1 MGNDNKLNL
10 FYNSLTA
17 NKNITGLPKDF
28 ETFESTLR
36 DPAKSQLFYNSLRAN
51 KNIKGLPE
59 SYDQFVTGLS
69 LTAQPEQPE
78 EERTGFWEGLGK
90 KTAAGVAGLGEM
102 VYKTPQFIESV
113 INAPYKMIAESTIN
127 RELKKGKIDQPTA
140 DYMLKNTEKMV
151 PRFNLGNF
159 TPIISPKTVGEM
171 IADGK
176 VSTFFEEKGKEL
188 NESVNRYD
196 QTAWQ
201 YIKDNEYGKA
211 LGVVTYGIAESF
223 APTMAAAFVP
233 GGWAALGIG
242 TGAEKYDEVK
252 DRDDMAE
259 AMKQADAITTGIF
272 EALFEK
278 FGTAEMSKL
287 LKEAYKKAGKKGLEE
302 IISNKGTLGLIA
314 KGYKKF
320 GVWLAPIH
328 EGLSETLTTIGQNA
342 ASKYSGESPD
352 ISIWDNAV
360 DSFLIGSGMGS
371 AFAATEKLA
380 ERVKRKEIGQTEQ
393 PAAPPTPEQLINA
406 YGEKLKFGQTP
417 LADDPQPTVI
427 FADTKLGQKVILTRH
442 NNENG
447 DDLFVGYDAEALKAS
462 NYNLDETKPIF
473 IKATDILERK
483 DVPYQ
488 EWFNNELNEYNATL
502 KQGADIEAQQQS
514 PFQPG
519 QQIEW
524 NGKKWIVG
532 NITTEGL
539 EVDEIDEEG
548 MPGVSD
554 LITPDKFKEI
564 PGYQPQQTDQQQ
576 PGQPEAAGTQQPVQP
591 AQQARKLK
599 IDDKNDIT
607 IIPGEDENTFSVDK
621 TFNTGKEAETT
632 ANKLNNLY
640 PKVDF
645 KVNTQDSGDPFT
657 PDTYT
662 ITAKIKPFW
671 AKKASP
677 APGETATGQPAEQIS
692 GESQGKA
699 KPEPHQMTRSEY
711 VDAATAHLS
720 QRVRPE
726 YRATLENKAKEEHE
740 KAVTKAIEEGA
751 EIPENVMADYPQL
764 FQQPAATEEAKQEE
778 VPAVEPQAEQE
789 QPQPADVKTEV
800 DLTKAN
806 TEINTKPTEG
816 QKEAGNYKKGHVNIQ
831 GLDIT
836 IENPQGSVRSG
847 TNKQGNEWSVL
858 MNNSYGYFRR
868 TEGKDG
874 DQVDVFIGD
883 KLNSDKVWIVDQVD
897 PETGSFDE
905 HKVMLGFET
914 KEDAVN
920 NYQANYDP
928 SWKGLGKVTEFSI
941 DEFKKWLGDGKRTKV
956 PASESVPQPKVAPK
970 PKFKPQS
977 RTAKALAHEPADF
990 TEAVLQFFVNGGKVS
1005 REDFIRF
1012 SGLDG
1017 KDIKQYNFLLSKDGV
1032 AFDVFNEAID
1042 NSFGMENDA
1051 MAMEN
1056 AIVDIITTYGS
1067 KSKMLAEL
1075 ESRISDHNGQQP
1087 APDQVDNDYLPEVPA
1102 REIDPDAVDNL
1113 IDKVMSSNEI
1123 MAIFDNASDLLNE
1136 DGSINWT
1143 AINDG
1148 IDNNPGYFTQFP
1160 FGLNEDEINT
1170 LKQLCNNEEQQRILQ
1185 DRLGKPDS
1193 NQSEGERDITGTSTQ
1208 GDREGDGRDT
1218 QTGEQPTEK
1227 DGGRSDQAEIGKPE
1241 ELTPEAPEPAKPSYG
1256 STNTVFTS
1264 DAAAKAREIL
1274 RKKLGNLNVGIDPE
1288 TMQAGIT
1295 LAGYHIEAGARQF
1308 SAFAKAMVQ
1317 DMGEAIKPY
1326 LKSFYNAVR
1335 DWPGFNN
1342 DGMDDY
1348 GTVSGIDMDKVLVPE
1363 EVKPEPLDLSEIL
1376 SKYGWTSK
1384 NTDSKIQLF
1393 NRNGKHVADVLVNR
1407 SKYTI
1412 TDTDGKKILAGNKD
1426 VATAIDKVAKE
1437 YFYAKEEVKS
1447 ESEPKP
1453 KKQPEF
1459 AAELF
1464 TFPEDKKKPNVNNS
1478 TGENLDKPE
1487 DNSTLTNNN
1496 QQDVPDTAR
1505 NSEQDSQNSKV
1516 ELPTD
1521 KGSVSGNGRES
1532 GSTGIQ
1538 PERADNSK
1546 QQQSE
1551 RSQGDSDSPAITP
1564 GTTGDNEILQSDQQ
1578 QADLFAGSF
1587 NGTGSSIF
1595 GTEGDNGANTD
1606 GNEETDTDPEPV
1618 SENFAKSLDQKRI
1631 AQQAAESVEV
1641 KPMDIGNIRESLPF
1655 LLPEQQEDVL
1665 RAETRFFSDEHKNDV
1680 KRGLGKGYMFTN
1692 GTGTGKT
1699 YTGLGIA
1706 KRFTKLG
1713 KGRILIV
1720 TPSQQ
1725 KVSDWSKDALNLGLN
1740 ATPLESTSEAG
1751 EGTVVTTYA
1760 NFRDNEEILRAE
1772 WDLIIYD
1779 ESHRLME
1786 EKSGAHSA
1794 TTMTHYAASNRD
1806 FNTTLSKLQQIHPLW
1821 KKEVELNRNIRS
1833 EAKLRNNLDMM
1844 QEHYM
1849 DSLAKEKE
1857 MEAELSK
1864 IKDEQNKI
1872 LPQLEAKAK
1881 ELTAKT
1887 KVVFLSATPFKGHFN
1902 LRYANKYLFDW
1913 GNEETH
1919 IGYSRVDAESRFF
1932 LDNFGS
1938 AYTWKYHRLQTNPKG
1953 SAEAIAMQETLF
1965 SEKLTKDGVF
1975 SGRAIDSPM
1984 DYGREFPKVAG
1995 GFNSELFNKAFSDI
2009 FNYTT
2014 KEFEHLRG
2022 YVREVFYDY
2031 QFSTQ
2036 LFEVMKA
2043 SMNMDRIQQHLD
2055 LGRKVVIFHRRHQ
2068 ANVSAPFALSLQAAE
2083 ITANTILND
2092 ENSSDE
2098 KKDNA
2103 KQTLAEIQNFRDK
2116 YSDLLEYEQT
2126 LDYRPAIEQIQ
2137 ERFGDRVG
2145 FFNGT
2150 VPQKKRADY
2159 VKRFNTDDSGL
2170 DIIVVQE
2177 ESGKEGI
2184 SLHDVSGKNQRVLI
2198 NLALPIS
2205 SITALQIEGR
2215 TYRIG
2220 NASNAIFEYPL
2231 LGIDIE
2237 LSHFGKNLNK
2247 KLSTTENLAMGDQAR
2262 DLLRSFA
2269 EGVLFNSNTNSP
2281 TAEQGKGGKD
2291 YDKKI
2296 KGAISIFQK
2305 AKAYYYANIKRNSRS
2320 KSQEGQDYY
2329 PTPEPIGQK
2338 MIEWLKL
2345 KEGQNV
2351 LEPSAGHGAIAMW
2364 VPQSNN
2370 LTAIEPSFELSS
2382 KLDARAGGGTKKILN
2397 GTFESHNIINKYDGI
2412 AMNPPYG
2419 SAGKT
2424 AADHLQKA
2432 IDHLRDGGRIVAII
2446 PDGPSMDKRMDK
2458 ILNGTDEKEKRIN
2471 PDIYLRGE
2479 IKLPSVTFERAGTA
2493 VRTKIVILDKISD
2506 HELAKEAYPKHID
2519 LSDIKSVE
2527 DLFDAI
2533 ENINMPDKIQKEG
2546 NAENTPENV
2555 NTENS
2560 TAVTQYLLQ
2569 KHSKTGAPLHTVKL
2583 VNRVPRETYLKLN
2596 DIATNLGG
2604 YFSTYSK
2611 QGMQP
2616 GFIFTTKEDADKFI
2630 ERTNNDLSSLNEPSE
2645 TYIKEKG
2652 VYTQAAA
2659 EQTLPEGVSYVS
2671 ERASND
2677 DAGQLNIWGQG
2688 DYNATPDPG
2697 NVTYV
2702 ERILTNR
2709 KKLSFIGDPL
2719 TGSAKIKGSDDV
2731 AFLFKNFEN
2740 AATENFFTVFVDKN
2754 GNYKVLYISTGGIT
2768 GTVSDLRLIAAGA
2781 REFNTKKVYL
2791 VHNHPSGALQPSDAD
2806 MNITRKVQQMFE
2818 DSGIESVEHVIIDL
2832 DSGNYV
2838 LLNPNHNVESLDK
2851 DQYSAKNK
2859 VSPVDVYQFDRQKLY
2874 VPSSEKTRIRSSMD
2888 VAEYLSKMK
2897 RGTTPKMSALIL
2909 DRGNNITKYLLYDES
2924 ITKETLANELQYE
2937 VGKHG
2942 TSVILASNKGLQ
2954 KGLVNFV
2961 SKKLNT
2967 SDSQLLD
2974 VIIVEQNDDIIKS
2987 YNSWADEGIL
2997 NEPKD
3002 EYRKNNS
3009 STLFKLSDKLY
3020 FHPVQK
3026 ALDVIKQD
3034 KATPQQ
3040 WKAMLLKNGAKQA
3053 ELDWMGWD
3061 DIAGKPSLTRADIQ
3075 NWIDQNNIEI
3085 KEVVKGGLTEDQIQN
3100 KKKQIEQ
3107 QFTDSGFEIETFF
3120 DELSITKEGEPLSDE
3135 ELENLP
3141 SELDAAAKEYASL
3154 NGLQGVENRGT
3165 AYEQYTLPGGE
3176 DYRELLLTMPGDGPI
3191 SIDNEIKEIVQNR
3204 DGEWEIKMQDG
3215 RKFKYPD
3222 AATSQEA
3229 RNNFEQDLRTDRINV
3244 GTRTDY
3250 SKTYQ
3255 SPHWNEPNI
3264 LAHVRFNSRTD
3275 ADGKNILFIEEIQSD
3290 WAQKGKKEGFKGNVL
3305 KTDLSYIEY
3314 RTKLWEK
3321 YNVESVEALQGKA
3334 TADELS
3340 TLSDLWNKEDNISGK
3355 ISDGVPDMP
3364 FKQTDQWAGLVLRR
3378 MIRYAIDNGFD
3389 SIAWTP
3395 GEVQADR
3402 YDISTKVRHIAW
3414 EKNEDGTYNINAP
3427 FPTSPGVY
3435 KEDLTIK
3442 EVEDIVGKEI
3452 AAKIEKGEGVKK
3464 ESDGGYRDWTIIEGD
3479 DLKIGG
3485 KGMIGFYDQILP
3497 SIANKIGK
3505 KFGSQVGTTGITDGN
3520 LYKIR
3525 QKNNGYWEIS
3535 DENNSIIANNLEF
3548 HQLAGYQK
3556 QTYTVH
3562 TLPITPSM
3570 FDAYRNGIP
3579 LFRVDNNVSGDEL
3592 LDQLSG
3598 GTKYKDRFER
3608 EMRGRIELL
3617 SQALNTPINI
3627 VNTKEDLPQ
3636 HIKDEIKKQDYN
3648 KKSGINGIPGL
3659 YDSENDQVY
3668 VVLSDVTDIK
3678 EVTKVVLH
3686 EVVAHKGIRELLGN
3700 EFKKVLDN
3708 VYDSMTPEEISYLE
3722 KVYKT
3727 KDAETI
3733 ADEYIAWIAEEQI
3746 DQDMFDRVIAWIR
3759 QLLRKYFKIDYSIND
3774 IVDMLRR
3781 SREALENKSKPNA
3794 KNYDIAG
3801 AYLEDLT
3808 AWHGSPYNIRRFNSK
3823 KIGTGEGNQLFGY
3836 GLYFTDKKEIA
3847 EFYAKSNANITDYM
3861 AKAKEQL
3868 SDKETAWIEKALART
3883 KWDYPETVKYLNEKM
3898 ESFNQ
3903 DPKIYNRFKR
3913 ILRYIARNPLPENRY
3928 LYSILISK
3936 GKTPSQMDW
3945 INWND
3950 HLKNS
3955 QVVKIADQIKKESI
3969 AGNDIEQ
3976 ALWGLVPA
3984 SKIYDILSRKLGS
3997 PKAASS
4003 FLSRAG
4009 IDGMVYPIGTIQGKQ
4024 QPGNNYVVFNDND
4037 ISIKGKT
4044 RFKIDPEDP
4053 TKPPTGTNGPPV
4065 NLIRSSKDKNKELWQ
4080 NKMLSV
4086 RKWMNQIKGRGGVIT
4101 DISNPYIQEN
4111 LSHGAVKHAIEN
4123 YDEKFLSPLEK
4134 AAADIMKA
4142 TGMNYDQL
4150 NEYMMAKHARER
4162 NEYLEEKTGREVN
4175 SGMESDKADEIAAAY
4190 EAKMT
4195 PEMISEFWKAIN
4207 KATKFSVDRWLSDG
4221 FISPETHDKIKN
4233 QYKYYVPLRNWQQ
4246 TEADN
4251 MYSYQADDIGK
4262 SVNPL
4267 KKAKGRTSLADDPLQ
4282 YIVNMAHSAIVMG
4295 EKNRIKQH
4303 AARLIRNNKDMKDLH
4318 RFKRV
4323 YYIWDGTIDEE
4334 TGKQNYVEV
4343 FDKPEPELWEKGY
4356 VKTHLDLGHTVRRSV
4371 TQAGQHEVDVF
4382 IGGDKYTMILPADVA
4397 AALNKVPSKWDNVA
4411 FVLRD
4416 WKIGQFTRWLSFNF
4430 TSKNPAFILL
4440 NQMRDLQYATLA
4452 HFIKGDT
4459 REAGQ
4464 FIKVLPKA
4472 RKAIIQ
4478 HIKGKGSVKDATYQ
4492 MYLDFL
4498 RMGGE
4503 TGYVHLK
4510 DVDQLEKEIKKQLDR
4525 LTGRNSKADKVLHA
4539 EFLRNMGQW
4548 MEHMAVRSEN
4558 LSRFATYIVAKEQ
4571 GLSDR
4576 QAAFA
4581 AKEITVNFNRKGQ
4594 ISGLLG
4600 SLFAFFNASA
4610 QGGENIYRM
4619 GKEHKNKFFAIGAAG
4634 MAMGFLEALFNG
4646 LWGGD
4651 DEDGI
4656 NRYAGMNDYL
4666 KFNNFVFMVPGTEK
4680 FATVPLPHGFRWF
4693 HSLGVLA
4700 YQTMFMDEKTKGAA
4714 LKDGLSNLFSSVS
4727 PVNPV
4732 EFVKDDGTFTIRPIV
4747 PTIAVPFY
4755 DIAINQT
4762 YTGAPVHKTPFTSA
4776 LDGRIANTALG
4787 KGNVNGLVK
4796 SFTDGLFKLGGGN
4809 PESGSKYYMNDDG
4822 KIVPVSN
4829 IFDKNP
4835 SDIEHVIEY
4844 YLGGRGQF
4852 WNDVMKTTQNI
4863 IESADQHA
4871 NDASFVQAMKEINMN
4886 EFPVMKSLVRQPW
4899 KKSVYTRYYDIVND
4913 IENYKTMVNMNNKS
4927 LDPES
4932 EAPQEYLPEYQYKIE
4947 LLKDVKRDLKSLD
4960 EDMQG
4965 VEDPG
4970 TIQEIKDIEERLI
4983 RNFID
4988 QASKYNQE

>member
-51 KNIKGLPE
+51 KNVKGLPE

-90 KTAAGVAGLGEM
+90 KTAAGVTALGGY
-102 VYKTPQFIESV
+102 VTKTPQFIESIV
-113 INAPYKMIAESTIN
+113 NTPAMMFTESSIK
-127 RELKKGKIDQPTA
+127 RDLKKGVIDQKTA
-140 DYMLKNTEKMV
+140 DNLLKNKELIT
-151 PRFNLGNF
+151 PRYNF
-159 TPIISPKTVGEM
+159 GSLTPMISPETLGEA
-171 IADGK
+171 IADSK
-176 VSTFFEEKGKEL
+176 VSKFFEEKGKEL

-201 YIKDNEYGKA
+201 YIKNNEYGKA

-233 GGWAALGIG
+233 AGWAALGVG
-242 TGAEKYDEVK
+242 AGAEKYDEVK
-252 DRDDMAE
+252 DRDDMSDAL
-259 AMKQADAITTGIF
+259 KQADAITTGIF

-287 LKEAYKKAGKKGLEE
+287 LKETYKKAGKKGIQE
-302 IISNKGTLGLIA
+302 IIAGQGTQNLIA

-320 GVWLAPIH
+320 GVWFAPIH
-328 EGLSETLTTIGQNA
+328 EGLSESLTTIGQNA
-342 ASKYSGESPD
+342 ATKYSGENPD
-352 ISIWDNAV
+352 VRLDDNVV
-360 DSFLIGSGMGS
+360 DSFLIGTGMGS

-380 ERVKRKEIGQTEQ
+380 EKVRGKGTDQTQ
-393 PAAPPTPEQLINA
+393 HTTAPQTPPTPEQLINA

-442 NNENG
+442 SNENG
-447 DDLFVGYDAEALKAS
+447 DDLFVGYDTEALKAS

-473 IKATDILERK
+473 IKASDILERK

-502 KQGADIEAQQQS
+502 KQGADIESQQQS
-514 PFQPG
+514 QFQPG

-576 PGQPEAAGTQQPVQP
+576 PGQPEATGTQQPQQP

-599 IDDKNDIT
+599 IDDKNDVT
-607 IIPGEDENTFSVDK
+607 IIPGEDENSFSVDR
-621 TFNTGKEAETT
+621 TFNTNKEAEAT
-632 ANKLNNLY
+632 ASKLNNLY

-677 APGETATGQPAEQIS
+677 APDETATGQPAEHIS
-692 GESQGKA
+692 GELQGKA
-699 KPEPHQMTRSEY
+699 RPEPHQMTRSEY

-726 YRATLENKAKEEHE
+726 YRATLETKAKQEHE
-740 KAVTKAIEEGA
+740 QAITKAIEEGA

-764 FQQPAATEEAKQEE
+764 FQQPAVPEEVKPEG
-778 VPAVEPQAEQE
+778 VPAVEPQAVTLTYQQKKNAVLDHFGGMYEDVANSTPEKIYMEVPEVDPEDAKKIHAEIKAKFDTEQE
-789 QPQPADVKTEV
+789 KIAKADV

-806 TEINTKPTEG
+806 TEVNTEPTEG
-816 QKEAGNYKKGHVNIQ
+816 QKEAGNYKKGHVTIQ

-847 TNKQGNEWSVL
+847 TDKQGNEWSVL

-868 TEGKDG
+868 AEGKDG

-883 KLNSDKVWIVDQVD
+883 KLNSNKVWIIDQVD

-920 NYQANYDP
+920 NYHANYDP

-990 TEAVLQFFVNGGKVS
+990 TEAVLQFFIRGGKVN

-1032 AFDVFNEAID
+1032 SFDVFNEAID

-1075 ESRISDHNGQQP
+1075 ESRISDHKGEQP

-1113 IDKVMSSNEI
+1113 IDKAMSSNEI

-1256 STNTVFTS
+1256 STNTVFTA

-1308 SAFAKAMVQ
+1308 SAFAKAMVE

-1342 DGMDDY
+1342 EGMDDY
-1348 GTVSGIDMDKVLVPE
+1348 GTVSSTDVDKIMVPE
-1363 EVKPEPLDLSEIL
+1363 EVKPEPWEMTPDEYASSFGQGIDEQAIAK
-1376 SKYGWTSK
+1376 SAHPQHVK
-1384 NTDSKIQLF
+1384 NAI
-1393 NRNGKHVADVLVNR
+1393 AA
-1407 SKYTI
+1407 
-1412 TDTDGKKILAGNKD
+1412 GKKVPL
-1426 VATAIDKVAKE
+1426 KVLEKYRHNYWAQQEIEKQNP
-1437 YFYAKEEVKS
+1437 S
-1447 ESEPKP
+1447 Q
-1453 KKQPEF
+1453 KKKPEF

-1464 TFPEDKKKPNVNNS
+1464 SFPEDEKKPETQVPVP
-1478 TGENLDKPE
+1478 EPAQVHKPE
-1487 DNSTLTNNN
+1487 F
-1496 QQDVPDTAR
+1496 
-1505 NSEQDSQNSKV
+1505 
-1516 ELPTD
+1516 
-1521 KGSVSGNGRES
+1521 
-1532 GSTGIQ
+1532 TG
-1538 PERADNSK
+1538 PR
-1546 QQQSE
+1546 
-1551 RSQGDSDSPAITP
+1551 
-1564 GTTGDNEILQSDQQ
+1564 
-1578 QADLFAGSF
+1578 
-1587 NGTGSSIF
+1587 
-1595 GTEGDNGANTD
+1595 D
-1606 GNEETDTDPEPV
+1606 G
-1618 SENFAKSLDQKRI
+1618 
-1631 AQQAAESVEV
+1631 
-1641 KPMDIGNIRESLPF
+1641 
-1655 LLPEQQEDVL
+1655 
-1665 RAETRFFSDEHKNDV
+1665 
-1680 KRGLGKGYMFTN
+1680 
-1692 GTGTGKT
+1692 
-1699 YTGLGIA
+1699 
-1706 KRFTKLG
+1706 
-1713 KGRILIV
+1713 
-1720 TPSQQ
+1720 
-1725 KVSDWSKDALNLGLN
+1725 W
-1740 ATPLESTSEAG
+1740 
-1751 EGTVVTTYA
+1751 
-1760 NFRDNEEILRAE
+1760 
-1772 WDLIIYD
+1772 
-1779 ESHRLME
+1779 
-1786 EKSGAHSA
+1786 
-1794 TTMTHYAASNRD
+1794 
-1806 FNTTLSKLQQIHPLW
+1806 
-1821 KKEVELNRNIRS
+1821 
-1833 EAKLRNNLDMM
+1833 RNNLFKAREYAVQVFTMEELNKMKNEDT
-1844 QEHYM
+1844 M
-1849 DSLAKEKE
+1849 DWGDRDSIVRAIDEKLNPLLKQYHSLKKKYPDAVLLMRVGDFYETFEKDAE
-1857 MEAELSK
+1857 KISAELGIVLTKRNDIPVSGFPAHSLDTYMPKLVRSGIKTGIVDQLEAPPK
-1864 IKDEQNKI
+1864 IKDTSRDISNLVTGGRGTTIKTPKERLIGIIKDCITRGEKI
-1872 LPQLEAKAK
+1872 GSGPA
-1881 ELTAKT
+1881 LTAKAN
-1887 KVVFLSATPFKGHFN
+1887 SAGMDAGVHYKSVKELYDIAALALNQYILEKG
-1902 LRYANKYLFDW
+1902 
-1913 GNEETH
+1913 
-1919 IGYSRVDAESRFF
+1919 
-1932 LDNFGS
+1932 
-1938 AYTWKYHRLQTNPKG
+1938 
-1953 SAEAIAMQETLF
+1953 
-1965 SEKLTKDGVF
+1965 
-1975 SGRAIDSPM
+1975 
-1984 DYGREFPKVAG
+1984 
-1995 GFNSELFNKAFSDI
+1995 
-2009 FNYTT
+2009 
-2014 KEFEHLRG
+2014 
-2022 YVREVFYDY
+2022 EVFNPSGKNAEQAKQIVDSLNTLQDFLPTETQRSKEQVDLQ
-2031 QFSTQ
+2031 QFSTPPA
-2036 LFEVMKA
+2036 LAFLVNWA
-2043 SMNMDRIQQHLD
+2043 
-2055 LGRKVVIFHRRHQ
+2055 
-2068 ANVSAPFALSLQAAE
+2068 ANVTSND
-2083 ITANTILND
+2083 TA
-2092 ENSSDE
+2092 
-2098 KKDNA
+2098 
-2103 KQTLAEIQNFRDK
+2103 
-2116 YSDLLEYEQT
+2116 
-2126 LDYRPAIEQIQ
+2126 
-2137 ERFGDRVG
+2137 
-2145 FFNGT
+2145 
-2150 VPQKKRADY
+2150 
-2159 VKRFNTDDSGL
+2159 
-2170 DIIVVQE
+2170 
-2177 ESGKEGI
+2177 
-2184 SLHDVSGKNQRVLI
+2184 
-2198 NLALPIS
+2198 
-2205 SITALQIEGR
+2205 
-2215 TYRIG
+2215 
-2220 NASNAIFEYPL
+2220 
-2231 LGIDIE
+2231 
-2237 LSHFGKNLNK
+2237 
-2247 KLSTTENLAMGDQAR
+2247 
-2262 DLLRSFA
+2262 
-2269 EGVLFNSNTNSP
+2269 
-2281 TAEQGKGGKD
+2281 
-2291 YDKKI
+2291 
-2296 KGAISIFQK
+2296 
-2305 AKAYYYANIKRNSRS
+2305 
-2320 KSQEGQDYY
+2320 
-2329 PTPEPIGQK
+2329 
-2338 MIEWLKL
+2338 
-2345 KEGQNV
+2345 
-2351 LEPSAGHGAIAMW
+2351 LEPSAGEGNIAIFAKIAGAKVI
-2364 VPQSNN
+2364 VNEYDENRISLLRQLPFDKV
-2370 LTAIEPSFELSS
+2370 TKE
-2382 KLDARAGGGTKKILN
+2382 DAKHLHAVNALKDDKV
-2397 GTFESHNIINKYDGI
+2397 SVVV
-2412 AMNPPYG
+2412 MNPPFSRDVAMGGKLDLHGAEKHIDAALAKLEDGGRVVAIVGRGMTNSQTHKPWFDKIQGKYTLAANIGVSGDAYSKKGTNFDNRILVIDKTGPATAGKTTMMVEGVESYLQLVDILEQIPQNNRNFSNKSESNENTSGNSQGEINQPESGSESKPTNTPAADVNGIQRGETGQPAAEHVRQGGNGTG
-2419 SAGKT
+2419 SAGTLDLFGQESSNNAAPERPGSGRTGIKDAGKSQDRGPDKT
-2424 AADHLQKA
+2424 DNDNGSAVRSNEGKPGQLSQPTQDISGRKEQGRGLSINRVVKNKIVNKETVGYDQYSPEILVEGAKEHPTKLVESSAMASVNLPETDYIPNLSNNIVTGGTLSNAQLEDIILAGNAHKQLLPSGERRGFFLGAGTGYGKGRTIAGIILDNWNNGSKKAVWISKNDKAHRDSPTYWNDIGGNKDDLFIQKNARNPISKDSGILLTTYGTLRSGFEPKKKTEQDDPGYWSQPHQHRVQQIAQWLGKDFDGVIEFDESHEMANAKEMKAQRGKKKPSMQALAGIELQRLLPKAKIVYSSATGATEVSNLTYAKRLGLWGDGSSFGNVDDFITA
-2432 IDHLRDGGRIVAII
+2432 IDNSGVAGMEIISKDLKAMGLYTAKTLSYDGVEYKTIEHKMMPEQITLYDQVAEAWQIVLTNINEALDMNNSNSNAKKNALGAFWGSHQRFFAQMLTTIEMPTVIQDIQQQLDDDKSIVIQLVNTNAAQQERYLAEAKAESEDGEIDYDELDMSPKQILINLLYKSFPVQMYEEGVDADGNTITIPVVDSEGNPVLNPEAVKMRDDLIA
-2446 PDGPSMDKRMDK
+2446 K
-2458 ILNGTDEKEKRIN
+2458 IDR
-2471 PDIYLRGE
+2471 E
-2479 IKLPSVTFERAGTA
+2479 IKLPESPIDMIINTFGPDNVAEVTGRSTRIVQKIDKNNEFTKQQESRTDKNAAQDTNDFMDGKKRILVFSKAGGTGASFHASLTRANQQQRVHYVLQAGWQADAAIQGFGRSHRSNQRITPIFKLVTTNLKAQMRFLSTIARRLEQLRALTKGQRDTGGQGVLDGSYNLESRYAKQALFNFYRDVEAGKVNGVDMDVLEKQMALKIYTEKDGVRTYNENVVFNTKTFLNRIMSLKVDLMNDVFDGFIERLNEEIDAAMLSGTYDAGIENVKAENIKVINEQEIYTDKKTKGKTYLTTFEVTLKNEKRDWETINNEAGRYGDRFLGFYQEENSGKVYAIIEQRLMDADGKSETKIKRMSVVADSHIDYWNEFKKKYKKLDESTAKEIWGKEFTEYPETRKRTETIVKGLMLPIWNKLPAKISVRRYVDENGTA
-2493 VRTKIVILDKISD
+2493 HLGRFFNAKEIEQISKQFNIENTQKYSPEKISD
-2506 HELAKEAYPKHID
+2506 ILKEGGRIRLSNGFEFIRTSYQGMPMAKILNTNSYKDRDRLDRAGAMFVVKSSMTMQGDFFVPMGNVPTVIPKIEELFNASIIHAENSKGEFVPADTQIEKTPEKQQKDDID
-2519 LSDIKSVE
+2519 LINDIFDGKTVNIPE
-2527 DLFDAI
+2527 DKNVNRPQP
-2533 ENINMPDKIQKEG
+2533 EQTQPQQKTPVNDEIDRL
-2546 NAENTPENV
+2546 NDIFTPEQPQAPKPLKS
-2555 NTENS
+2555 E
-2560 TAVTQYLLQ
+2560 TAEYILQ
-2569 KHSKTGAPLHTVKL
+2569 KHSKTGEKLHTVKL
-2583 VNRVPRETYLKLN
+2583 LKRISVDEFNSFKNKARL
-2596 DIATNLGG
+2596 LGG
-2604 YFSTYSK
+2604 TYSRYNK
-2611 QGMQP
+2611 EGMQP
-2616 GFIFTTKEDADKFI
+2616 GFMFKSEEKAKKFFEQI
-2630 ERTNNDLSSLNEPSE
+2630 SNSDWSKDVNLLNEKAE
-2645 TYIKEKG
+2645 EYIKEKG
-2652 VYTQAAA
+2652 VYTQATA

-2688 DYNATPDPG
+2688 DYNATPDPD

-2731 AFLFKNFEN
+2731 AFLFKNLEN
-2740 AATENFFTVFVDKN
+2740 AATENFFSVYVDKD
-2754 GNYKVLYISTGGIT
+2754 GNYKVLYISTGGVT
-2768 GTVSDLRLIAAGA
+2768 GTVADLRLIAAGA
-2781 REFNTKKVYL
+2781 REFNANKIYL
-2791 VHNHPSGALQPSDAD
+2791 VHNHPSGNMQPSDQD
-2806 MNITRKVQQMFE
+2806 ILTTKKVQNMFE
-2818 DSGIESVEHVIIDL
+2818 ESDIDVEHVIIDL
-2832 DSGNYV
+2832 DSGQYA
-2838 LLNPNHNVESLDK
+2838 LLNPFHNVESLDK
-2851 DQYSAKNK
+2851 DQYSENNK

-2909 DRGNNITKYLLYDES
+2909 DRANNITKYLLYDES

-2974 VIIVEQNDDIIKS
+2974 VIIVKQSDDIMNS
-2987 YNSWADEGIL
+2987 YKSWADEGLL
-2997 NEPKD
+2997 NEPEAEYTPAKD
-3002 EYRKNNS
+3002 ED
-3009 STLFKLSDKLY
+3009 T
-3020 FHPVQK
+3020 
-3026 ALDVIKQD
+3026 
-3034 KATPQQ
+3034 
-3040 WKAMLLKNGAKQA
+3040 
-3053 ELDWMGWD
+3053 
-3061 DIAGKPSLTRADIQ
+3061 
-3075 NWIDQNNIEI
+3075 
-3085 KEVVKGGLTEDQIQN
+3085 EVL
-3100 KKKQIEQ
+3100 EQ
-3107 QFTDSGFEIETFF
+3107 
-3120 DELSITKEGEPLSDE
+3120 L
-3135 ELENLP
+3135 
-3141 SELDAAAKEYASL
+3141 
-3154 NGLQGVENRGT
+3154 
-3165 AYEQYTLPGGE
+3165 EQY
-3176 DYRELLLTMPGDGPI
+3176 LT
-3191 SIDNEIKEIVQNR
+3191 
-3204 DGEWEIKMQDG
+3204 
-3215 RKFKYPD
+3215 
-3222 AATSQEA
+3222 
-3229 RNNFEQDLRTDRINV
+3229 
-3244 GTRTDY
+3244 
-3250 SKTYQ
+3250 
-3255 SPHWNEPNI
+3255 
-3264 LAHVRFNSRTD
+3264 
-3275 ADGKNILFIEEIQSD
+3275 GKN
-3290 WAQKGKKEGFKGNVL
+3290 
-3305 KTDLSYIEY
+3305 
-3314 RTKLWEK
+3314 
-3321 YNVESVEALQGKA
+3321 
-3334 TADELS
+3334 
-3340 TLSDLWNKEDNISGK
+3340 DN
-3355 ISDGVPDMP
+3355 
-3364 FKQTDQWAGLVLRR
+3364 
-3378 MIRYAIDNGFD
+3378 
-3389 SIAWTP
+3389 
-3395 GEVQADR
+3395 
-3402 YDISTKVRHIAW
+3402 
-3414 EKNEDGTYNINAP
+3414 
-3427 FPTSPGVY
+3427 
-3435 KEDLTIK
+3435 
-3442 EVEDIVGKEI
+3442 
-3452 AAKIEKGEGVKK
+3452 
-3464 ESDGGYRDWTIIEGD
+3464 
-3479 DLKIGG
+3479 
-3485 KGMIGFYDQILP
+3485 
-3497 SIANKIGK
+3497 
-3505 KFGSQVGTTGITDGN
+3505 
-3520 LYKIR
+3520 
-3525 QKNNGYWEIS
+3525 
-3535 DENNSIIANNLEF
+3535 
-3548 HQLAGYQK
+3548 
-3556 QTYTVH
+3556 
-3562 TLPITPSM
+3562 
-3570 FDAYRNGIP
+3570 
-3579 LFRVDNNVSGDEL
+3579 
-3592 LDQLSG
+3592 
-3598 GTKYKDRFER
+3598 
-3608 EMRGRIELL
+3608 
-3617 SQALNTPINI
+3617 
-3627 VNTKEDLPQ
+3627 
-3636 HIKDEIKKQDYN
+3636 
-3648 KKSGINGIPGL
+3648 
-3659 YDSENDQVY
+3659 
-3668 VVLSDVTDIK
+3668 
-3678 EVTKVVLH
+3678 
-3686 EVVAHKGIRELLGN
+3686 
-3700 EFKKVLDN
+3700 
-3708 VYDSMTPEEISYLE
+3708 
-3722 KVYKT
+3722 
-3727 KDAETI
+3727 
-3733 ADEYIAWIAEEQI
+3733 
-3746 DQDMFDRVIAWIR
+3746 
-3759 QLLRKYFKIDYSIND
+3759 
-3774 IVDMLRR
+3774 
-3781 SREALENKSKPNA
+3781 
-3794 KNYDIAG
+3794 
-3801 AYLEDLT
+3801 
-3808 AWHGSPYNIRRFNSK
+3808 
-3823 KIGTGEGNQLFGY
+3823 
-3836 GLYFTDKKEIA
+3836 
-3847 EFYAKSNANITDYM
+3847 
-3861 AKAKEQL
+3861 
-3868 SDKETAWIEKALART
+3868 
-3883 KWDYPETVKYLNEKM
+3883 
-3898 ESFNQ
+3898 
-3903 DPKIYNRFKR
+3903 
-3913 ILRYIARNPLPENRY
+3913 
-3928 LYSILISK
+3928 
-3936 GKTPSQMDW
+3936 
-3945 INWND
+3945 
-3950 HLKNS
+3950 
-3955 QVVKIADQIKKESI
+3955 
-3969 AGNDIEQ
+3969 
-3976 ALWGLVPA
+3976 
-3984 SKIYDILSRKLGS
+3984 
-3997 PKAASS
+3997 
-4003 FLSRAG
+4003 
-4009 IDGMVYPIGTIQGKQ
+4009 
-4024 QPGNNYVVFNDND
+4024 
-4037 ISIKGKT
+4037 
-4044 RFKIDPEDP
+4044 
-4053 TKPPTGTNGPPV
+4053 TKPPDDDDPGSGGATPGPSRTPKEGPPV
-4065 NLIRSSKDKNKELWQ
+4065 NMIRSPKGKRTELWQ

-4175 SGMESDKADEIAAAY
+4175 SGMESDKADEIAAEY

-4195 PEMISEFWKAIN
+4195 PDQISEFWKAVN

-4251 MYSYQADDIGK
+4251 MYSYQVDDIGK

-4267 KKAKGRTSLADDPLQ
+4267 KKAKGRTSLADDPMQ

-4295 EKNRIKQH
+4295 EKNKIKQH

-4323 YYIWDGTIDEE
+4323 YYVWDGTIDEE
-4334 TGKQNYVEV
+4334 TGKQNYIEV

-4356 VKTHLDLGHTVRRSV
+4356 VKTHMDLGHTVRRSV

-4459 REAGQ
+4459 REAGK
-4464 FIKVLPKA
+4464 FIKTLPKA

-4478 HIKGKGSVKDATYQ
+4478 HIKGKGNVKDANYQ

-4510 DVDQLEKEIKKQLDR
+4510 DVDQLEKEINKQLDR

-4600 SLFAFFNASA
+4600 SLFAFFNASV

-4787 KGNVNGLVK
+4787 KDNVNSMVK
-4796 SFTDGLFKLGGGN
+4796 SFTDGLFKLGGGD
-4809 PESGSKYYMNDDG
+4809 PQSGSKYHMNDDG

-4863 IESADQHA
+4863 IESADQYA

-4899 KKSVYTRYYDIVND
+4899 RKSVYTRYYDIVND

-4970 TIQEIKDIEERLI
+4970 TIQEIKDIQERLI